1 MGRETVL
8 FKSEEKKSRTE
19 ASDFLRRLSEKLEEG
34 QVLLRQGKEDI
45 TLNIPRGVTLEIKVE
60 DEQKKRKGV
69 QHSLEIELKWFD
81 DDEGDRSLE
90 LG

>member
-8 FKSEEKKSRTE
+8 FKSEEKKSRIE
-19 ASDFLRRLSEKLEEG
+19 VSDFLRRLADKIGAG
-34 QVLLRQGKEDI
+34 QVVLRQGKDSI
-45 TLNIPRGVTLEIKVE
+45 TLDIPSGVTLEIKVE

-69 QHSLEIELKWFD
+69 QHSLELELKWYD
-81 DDEGDRSLE
+81 NDQGSDSLE